1 MHWFERIAQRRIDEA
16 AAKGQLQ
23 GLPGEGRPLN
33 PERLRESSDDVLH
46 RMMADAGF
54 LPEEFQLRKE
64 VEANRATLAQIEDP
78 VERAQLQRRIALLE
92 LRANIATDARLK
104 MDEVNVKAKTSE
116 KLGPMGR
123 EEGIAAQAV
132 CLIERA

>member
-33 PERLRESSDDVLH
+33 PERLRETSDDVLH
-46 RMMADAGF
+46 RMMAEAGF

-64 VEANRATLAQIEDP
+64 VESNRAILAEIEDP

-92 LRANIATDARLK
+92 LRANIATDARRHS
-104 MDEVNVKAKTSE
+104 A
-116 KLGPMGR
+116 R
-123 EEGIAAQAV
+123 
-132 CLIERA
+132 R

>member
-46 RMMADAGF
+46 RMMADTGF
-54 LPEEFQLRKE
+54 LPEEFRLRKE
-64 VEANRATLAQIEDP
+64 VEAKRAVLAQIDDP
-78 VERAQLQRRIALLE
+78 EERHALQRHIALLE
-92 LRANIATDARLK
+92 LRANIATDAR
-104 MDEVNVKAKTSE
+104 
-116 KLGPMGR
+116 R
-123 EEGIAAQAV
+123 HAACA
-132 CLIERA
+132 